1 MVALVLIVSMLSAS
15 AGQVVSD
22 VEDGTITARIETL
35 YLLNQNLNPLNMN
48 TTTRDGNVVITGTV
62 DDEVQKEL
70 AEDLALG
77 VRGVRFVDN
86 QLVVI
91 RTVVGIKEKRSW
103 RQRLE
108 DRSVSAS
115 IKARLLYN
123 GQFKGLKIGVS
134 TINGVVTLYG
144 VVPSEA
150 HLNKIGEVAGET
162 KGVREL
168 VNNLKVRPKDSS
180 DPLLGVGRQL
190 SDEWLESRV
199 ETAFFLNRHLSTR
212 EIDVEVDDGICILTG
227 SVNSTEKQAVAA
239 QIARSIHGVQEVRN
253 YITVRPEGDTILKT
267 SPEKK
272 SGDVDVVPL
281 TLEGSDPEESTGASL
296 EPPKVEET
304 SLAAP

>member
-1 MVALVLIVSMLSAS
+1 K
-15 AGQVVSD
+15 
-22 VEDGTITARIETL
+22 
-35 YLLNQNLNPLNMN
+35 N
-48 TTTRDGNVVITGTV
+48 
-62 DDEVQKEL
+62 
-70 AEDLALG
+70 
-77 VRGVRFVDN
+77 
-86 QLVVI
+86 
-91 RTVVGIKEKRSW
+91 
-103 RQRLE
+103 
-108 DRSVSAS
+108 
-115 IKARLLYN
+115 
-123 GQFKGLKIGVS
+123 
-134 TINGVVTLYG
+134 
-144 VVPSEA
+144 
-150 HLNKIGEVAGET
+150 GEVAGET

-239 QIARSIHGVQEVRN
+239 QIARSIHGVQEVRT